1 MEDEVLHRPIER
13 ANWREL
19 LGVRP
24 WALPCDACRT
34 HAGAT
39 GAAGTRPGGPP
50 SVESGMTCRRDFLR
64 RAALASAASLAA
76 PDLAAAAPLFRPP
89 GGELAGTAQDEA
101 YWREVA
107 AQYQVTDR
115 TTNLEAGFFGM
126 MPAPVLAAYH
136 RNIDRV
142 NRESS
147 YFARRDYPAL
157 AEEARAR
164 TATAL
169 GVATGEIAFSRNAT
183 EALQTLIGQY
193 NRVQPGDTV
202 IYADLDYPAMQQAMK
217 ALAARR
223 GATVATLDIPEPA
236 SFDAILAAYTAA
248 FDAHPRT
255 RLLLLTHTNNKTGLL
270 HPVRAIADLARAR
283 GIDTVVD
290 AAHSFGQV
298 PLALP
303 DFGSAFIGVNLHKW
317 VGAPVGVGA
326 LYIRGD
332 SLDRIDRAH
341 GDEGPLDRIE
351 SRIHTGT
358 TDFAAVMTVPDALDF
373 QGRIGVPRKA
383 ARLRYLR
390 DAWAKPARE
399 IPGVDILTPD
409 DPALVGAITSFRLH
423 GDGSRARNATIALT
437 LQEEFGIFTVARSG
451 LAKGDCVRVTPALY
465 SMPADAAK
473 LVAALGVMAGRPARG

>member
-1 MEDEVLHRPIER
+1 
-13 ANWREL
+13 
-19 LGVRP
+19 
-24 WALPCDACRT
+24 
-34 HAGAT
+34 
-39 GAAGTRPGGPP
+39 
-50 SVESGMTCRRDFLR
+50 MTTRRDFLR
-64 RAALASAASLAA
+64 RTAFASVATLAV
-76 PDLAAAAPLFRPP
+76 PAAANATPAPRDRSRRLPALPVPP
-89 GGELAGTAQDEA
+89 GGPPAAVAQDEA
-101 YWREVA
+101 YWRQVA
-107 AQYQVTDR
+107 AQYEVTDA

-126 MPAPVLAAYH
+126 MPQPVLAAYH

-147 YFARRDYPAL
+147 FFARRTYPGL
-157 AEEARAR
+157 AQESRER
-164 TATAL
+164 TARAL
-169 GVATGEIAFSRNAT
+169 GVAPGEIAFSRNAT

-193 NRVQPGDTV
+193 NRVQAGDTV
-202 IYADLDYPAMQQAMK
+202 MYADLDYPAMQMAMN

-236 SFDAILAAYTAA
+236 SHDAILAAYRAA
-248 FDAHPRT
+248 LDANPRT

-298 PLALP
+298 PLALAEL
-303 DFGSAFIGVNLHKW
+303 GSPFIGVNLHKW

-326 LYIRGD
+326 LYIRND
-332 SLDRIDRAH
+332 ALDRIDRAH
-341 GDEGPLDRIE
+341 GDDGPLDRID

-373 QGRIGVPRKA
+373 QDRIGVPRKA

-390 DAWAKPARE
+390 DAWAEPARA
-399 IPGVDILTPD
+399 IPGVDILTPN
-409 DPALVGAITSFRLH
+409 DPDLVGAITSFRLH
-423 GDGSRARNATIALT
+423 GDGSRARNVAIART
-437 LQEEFGIFTVARSG
+437 LQDEFGIFTVARSG

-465 SMPADAAK
+465 STPADAAK
-473 LVAALGVMAGRPARG
+473 LVAALRVMAGRPG